1 MDLSPSLSRIQSRN
15 PAQSRNPIR
24 SLNRLR
30 QNLRPLTRYNQ
41 QGGQNSQQKHGKPL
55 ERGLHDVVNS
65 FLNQLSWHVT
75 YPRIGT
81 KRTSF
86 LASRNGGT
94 KIECIERV
102 FRTDESESTTR
113 FDRYGL

>member
-41 QGGQNSQQKHGKPL
+41 QGGQNSEQKHGKPL

-75 YPRIGT
+75 YTHVSTQNGHPSWQAGT
-81 KRTSF
+81 VVQRSS
-86 LASRNGGT
+86 ASRKYFVQTNR
-94 KIECIERV
+94 KVPRA
-102 FRTDESESTTR
+102 
-113 FDRYGL
+113 